1 MLLDSSFQL
10 ISSFSLLHVTNFFHD
25 VIGGSE
31 VLGMI
36 TNQLGVEH

>member
-10 ISSFSLLHVTNFFHD
+10 ISSFSLLHVTND
-25 VIGGSE
+25 VIGGSK

-36 TNQLGVEH
+36 TNQLGVEY